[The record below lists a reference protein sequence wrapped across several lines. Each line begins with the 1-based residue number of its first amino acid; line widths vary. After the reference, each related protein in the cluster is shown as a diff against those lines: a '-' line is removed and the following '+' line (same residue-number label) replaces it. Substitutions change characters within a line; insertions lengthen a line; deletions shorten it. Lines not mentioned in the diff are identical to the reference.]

1 METGTIL
8 KTDEFKKLLR
18 QVVQEQMSE
27 TYLDMDEIRRSP
39 AASIIRIEEEIK
51 SIKQNMATK
60 EELRALEGRVE
71 GKFNKLERKFV
82 EFDGKFEALEGKFD
96 GKFEALDGKI
106 DALDSKFESKF
117 EALEGKFDGKF
128 DGLDG
133 RLRGVESKMS
143 LLIAL
148 VIAMFA
154 LYGGLIVKLV
164 FFP

>member
-82 EFDGKFEALEGKFD
+82 EFDGKFEAL
-96 GKFEALDGKI
+96 DGKI